1 MAFKEILQAKNKKEL
16 QKAVENFIRIEDIV
30 EYKFSQFSL
39 QQLAVKLVKAYRHY
53 NIEAVRLHPRL
64 EIELGGISHL
74 VIEEQRS
81 VCGTKITLCEIFDG
95 DRCNAPSRKI
105 YKEGKRFF
113 GIEE

>member
-1 MAFKEILQAKNKKEL
+1 MAFKEILQAKNK
-16 QKAVENFIRIEDIV
+16 FP
-30 EYKFSQFSL
+30 QFSL
-39 QQLAVKLVKAYRHY
+39 QQL
-53 NIEAVRLHPRL
+53 AVRLHPRL

-81 VCGTKITLCEIFDG
+81 GCGTKITLCEIFDG